1 MDSVSNH
8 VYSPKN
14 DTAHPLGQSTKAT
27 LLPQAEKLASSKQQ
41 GYIYPNIAKQKS
53 SNEWF

>member
-1 MDSVSNH
+1 MDSVYNH

-27 LLPQAEKLASSKQQ
+27 LLPQAEKLGSSKQQ
-41 GYIYPNIAKQKS
+41 GYIYPNRAKQKS
-53 SNEWF
+53 GNEWF